1 MTPSDQRDRDI
12 AAAFAAG
19 HGDAEIGAAHGLS
32 PSTVKAIRLG
42 LGLRRRTRPLTEVT
56 AQLVLRIAPSDLA
69 RIRERARAAGLT
81 VSEYVRR
88 RALHDHDEG
97 R

>member
-1 MTPSDQRDRDI
+1 MTPEKRDRDI

-19 HGDAEIGAAHGLS
+19 HSDADIARAYGITPRAVR
-32 PSTVKAIRLG
+32 TIRAR
-42 LGLRRRTRPLTEVT
+42 LGLRRTREPRATVS
-56 AQLVLRIAPSDLA
+56 LVLRIAPGDLA

-88 RALHDHDEG
+88 RALHDHDGGAE
-97 R
+97 